1 MNDEP
6 QPGPLTA
13 TAALEPRKRRRSFR
27 ARKRLWLRRL
37 PANNKRWEAKWSFL
51 MAAFS
56 FVLEIAIIVL
66 ILLELRGSNEQ
77 EKALKQLQVNSAKQE
92 LVLEQLQENSVEQ
105 EQTLQNLQ
113 TSSEDTAATLE
124 ALVVQQ
130 GKATQATI
138 DQLRLFQ
145 RGEGE
150 QAKKP
155 KLVLNTASG
164 PRSYG
169 PVVMG
174 RSNDLVVYDPNKIL
188 VAVTNEGDATANN
201 GLLLMTFES
210 QFKIVVLNPP
220 SSPGLTSEGGIM
232 KVIQI
237 PFNNLRVGVP
247 LFITLKFEG
256 DYRSRPKPSEGI
268 FLSFEAT
275 ADKLPPS
282 VPLGG
287 ITLKFR

>member
-1 MNDEP
+1 MQKLNSN
-6 QPGPLTA
+6 
-13 TAALEPRKRRRSFR
+13 AADTVLAMKS
-27 ARKRLWLRRL
+27 LR
-37 PANNKRWEAKWSFL
+37 E
-51 MAAFS
+51 
-56 FVLEIAIIVL
+56 EQQIAL
-66 ILLELRGSNEQ
+66 Q
-77 EKALKQLQVNSAKQE
+77 ALKDEQSKTNQTAK
-92 LVLEQLQENSVEQ
+92 
-105 EQTLQNLQ
+105 
-113 TSSEDTAATLE
+113 
-124 ALVVQQ
+124 
-130 GKATQATI
+130 
-138 DQLRLFQ
+138 DQLNLAK
-145 RGEGE
+145 RGQAAVEGE